1 MRVDECESVKT
12 LSNEKFSQQQTWRN
26 HSLNATRKEVVE
38 KLWASEESRSTM
50 ERQFPVRG
58 SVPFTRETARY
69 RDEDEEN
76 KAKFEAKIRVCIR
89 CEHKRYT
96 MRMPETTSAQ
106 GSPTENHSFTASKT
120 VQRKTRGQVRTKTRL
135 RCRTSQGSVRS

>member
-1 MRVDECESVKT
+1 MIINECESTSASLLRHCRTK
-12 LSNEKFSQQQTWRN
+12 KFSQQQTWRN

-106 GSPTENHSFTASKT
+106 EVLQRITASRRAKPYREKHEDKFA
-120 VQRKTRGQVRTKTRL
+120 RK
-135 RCRTSQGSVRS
+135 QG